1 MSRPVIDETS
11 NRYGRLSVVKRSRIA
26 KHGAHWLC
34 QCDCGSTSVVAG
46 SSLRRGLSRSCGCSR
61 HSRTP
66 KLTPD
71 EVSAIR
77 VHCAAYPEW
86 GAQTRMAR
94 RFGVS
99 HQAISAIVRRATYRY
114 LKPDDLETHARQ
126 IREVLEALDEW
137 EEQQLYELMEKSFGH
152 IV

>member
-1 MSRPVIDETS
+1 MSRPVIEETGH
-11 NRYGRLSVVKRSRIA
+11 RYGRLEVIERSRVA
-26 KHGAHWLC
+26 QHGAHWLC
-34 QCDCGSTSVVAG
+34 QCDCGSTSVIAG

-86 GAQTRMAR
+86 GSQARMSKK
-94 RFGVS
+94 FGVS
-99 HQAISAIVRRATYRY
+99 HQAISAIVRRETYRY
-114 LKPDDLETHARQ
+114 LKPDYLEVHARR
-126 IREVLEALDEW
+126 IREVLEVL
-137 EEQQLYELMEKSFGH
+137 EEIQPT
-152 IV
+152 